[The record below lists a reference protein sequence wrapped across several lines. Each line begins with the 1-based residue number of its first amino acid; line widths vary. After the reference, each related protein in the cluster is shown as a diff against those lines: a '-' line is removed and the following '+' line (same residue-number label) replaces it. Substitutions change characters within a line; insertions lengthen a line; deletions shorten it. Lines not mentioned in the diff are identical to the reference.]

1 MRLIAVYG
9 PLRGSV
15 FTVDTEL
22 VLGRGTGNDIDLED
36 DLVSRRHCSLKA
48 EDRGIVLRDL
58 GSRNGTLLNDA
69 PVSEAVL
76 EHGDRITA
84 GGVTSGI
91 DLGLWLVERFAGQE
105 MAAQIAENL
114 EYRAAHHAC

>member
-15 FTVDTEL
+15 FTVDTEFFL
-22 VLGRGTGNDIDLED
+22 KQRTAYDIDLED

-76 EHGDRITA
+76 GHGDRIPA
-84 GGVTSGI
+84 GSLTFIWEG
-91 DLGLWLVERFAGQE
+91 RFEAE
-105 MAAQIAENL
+105 AARPVFSRGKRVQPVS
-114 EYRAAHHAC
+114 

>member
-84 GGVTSGI
+84 GSSTFIWEARCEAGEAVPVFSREKRSRPVTTVKV
-91 DLGLWLVERFAGQE
+91 D
-105 MAAQIAENL
+105 
-114 EYRAAHHAC
+114 